1 MTSWD
6 ELTVNQKNELVDS
19 SLSFIATVT
28 EIYGSDEGMVIWDSV
43 SATLGEDAR
52 ASIFF
57 SMITGASEFKRVCH
71 VRYYPDN
78 QKIALIKLIR
88 VCTNIGLKEA
98 KELSESAKITFK
110 VPHSMIKETRQ
121 QLANMGVDYTL

>member
-1 MTSWD
+1 VTSWE

-28 EIYGSDEGMVIWDSV
+28 EIYGSEEGMVIWDSV
-43 SATLGEDAR
+43 SATLGEDVR
-52 ASIFF
+52 SSIFF

-71 VRYYPDN
+71 IKYYPAN
-78 QKIALIKLIR
+78 HKVALIKLIR

-98 KELSESAKITFK
+98 KDLSESNKITFK
-110 VPHSMIKETRQ
+110 VPHAMITETRQ